1 MRELLEKP
9 ISKLQFDKKIKDILI
24 DKEIDTLYKVCT
36 YSRMELANEI
46 GLNNIQ
52 INDLIIYLQLQ
63 GLDLKPNHAKK
74 NVRLD
79 SYMS

>member
-1 MRELLEKP
+1 MKELLGES
-9 ISKLQFDKKIKDILI
+9 ISNLPFDKNVKKILI
-24 DKEIDTLYKVCT
+24 DKQIDTLYKICT
-36 YSRMELANEI
+36 YSRMELVNEV